1 MILFHRGLR
10 CIRMTMTCCS
20 VAVLGGVLSA
30 CAAKPSLYRWG
41 AYEDIVYARY
51 ADAFAGA
58 GASAGAGSDDAAA
71 TAAALLEQD
80 LARTLEEGKRA
91 PPGVRAHLGYLY
103 FEQGRLAEARALL
116 EEERST
122 YPESTLFIDRLLS
135 RMNLS

>member
-1 MILFHRGLR
+1 
-10 CIRMTMTCCS
+10 MTMTCCS

-51 ADAFAGA
+51 ADTFAGA
-58 GASAGAGSDDAAA
+58 GATSAGAGSDDAAA

-80 LARTLEEGKRA
+80 LARTLEEGERA

-103 FEQGRLAEARALL
+103 FEQGRLEEARALL

-122 YPESTLFIDRLLS
+122 YPESTLFIERLLS
-135 RMNLS
+135 RMGLS

>member
-1 MILFHRGLR
+1 
-10 CIRMTMTCCS
+10 MTMTCCS

-51 ADAFAGA
+51 ADADAFAGA
-58 GASAGAGSDDAAA
+58 GASASAGAGSDDAAA

-80 LARTLEEGKRA
+80 LARTLAEGERA

-103 FEQGRLAEARALL
+103 FEQGRLEEARALL

-122 YPESTLFIDRLLS
+122 YPESTLFIERLLS
-135 RMNLS
+135 RMGLS